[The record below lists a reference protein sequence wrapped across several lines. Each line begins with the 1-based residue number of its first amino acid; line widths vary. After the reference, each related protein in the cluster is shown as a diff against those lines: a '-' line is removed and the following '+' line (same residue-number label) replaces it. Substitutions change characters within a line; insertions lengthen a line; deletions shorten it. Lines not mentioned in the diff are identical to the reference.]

1 MLSQIF
7 ETTHPPTS
15 FCENWKPKGELRTK
29 KGNFL
34 GDFFLLPG
42 LGSSY
47 IWESFPPQKRFLLL
61 FFLGGGGSQS
71 SLTVRFTISEERI
84 KLGLRAGGAKNTQSS
99 AKWTPL
105 RWIRDPESPGRG
117 KETPTPGSPI
127 AGKFASVAPQL
138 SLKVAAV
145 QSLCT
150 IQLPVQPQSV
160 PFYLRPA
167 NCLAT
172 LRTV

>member
-1 MLSQIF
+1 MLRKHSTCQKHSGILLGKNVECRF
-7 ETTHPPTS
+7 LPPT
-15 FCENWKPKGELRTK
+15 LRS
-29 KGNFL
+29 
-34 GDFFLLPG
+34 PC
-42 LGSSY
+42 SRVA
-47 IWESFPPQKRFLLL
+47 P
-61 FFLGGGGSQS
+61 SQS

-127 AGKFASVAPQL
+127 AGKFAPVAPQL

-150 IQLPVQPQSV
+150 IQLPVQPQCV

>member
-1 MLSQIF
+1 MKRGCTVALSS
-7 ETTHPPTS
+7 TS
-15 FCENWKPKGELRTK
+15 ISPVYA
-29 KGNFL
+29 L
-34 GDFFLLPG
+34 GVAT
-42 LGSSY
+42 
-47 IWESFPPQKRFLLL
+47 
-61 FFLGGGGSQS
+61 SQS
-71 SLTVRFTISEERI
+71 SLAVRFTISEERI

-127 AGKFASVAPQL
+127 AGKFAPVAPQL

-150 IQLPVQPQSV
+150 IQLPVQPQCV

-172 LRTV
+172 LRTVRRQYRAGRLEAKWGEGSGGRPPTSHSLNS